1 MIVIVGSLAWR
12 GGDQP
17 APAGRACEVALAAAA
32 LGARVE
38 IVGRTGDDPTG
49 DAVMLGLARA
59 GIGHVAV
66 LRDPSRP
73 TPVIV
78 TPAPADDELA
88 EDGEGGEDPAPA
100 KPGPALDAGDVSL
113 GLQYLTAFAVLV
125 VTDDVPSAAVPVA
138 VEAAG
143 FTGAHLVLLTPA
155 DGEPPD
161 VPGQAT
167 ILAAPAAADDG
178 AFARLVG
185 TYAAGLDRGT
195 EPGRA
200 FAEAVGAAGWEAL
213 KPLGG

>member
-12 GGDQP
+12 EGDQP

-32 LGARVE
+32 SGARVE

-59 GIGHVAV
+59 GVGHVAV

-73 TPVIV
+73 TPVIEP
-78 TPAPADDELA
+78 PASPDDEPPEDLA
-88 EDGEGGEDPAPA
+88 DPAPA
-100 KPGPALDAGDVSL
+100 SSGPALDAGDVSL

-125 VTDDVPSAAVPVA
+125 VTDDVPAAAVPVA

-143 FTGAHLVLLTPA
+143 FAGAHLILLAPA
-155 DGEPPD
+155 DADPRDMPGE
-161 VPGQAT
+161 AT
-167 ILAAPAAADDG
+167 ILAAPAEADDG

-185 TYAAGLDRGT
+185 AYAAGLDRGT
-195 EPGRA
+195 EPARA
-200 FAEAVGAAGWEAL
+200 FAEAVAGAGWEAL
-213 KPLGG
+213 EPREG

>member
-12 GGDQP
+12 LGEQP
-17 APAGRACEVALAAAA
+17 APAGRAYEVALAAVA

-38 IVGRTGDDPTG
+38 VVGRAGDDPTG

-73 TPVIV
+73 TPVIEV
-78 TPAPADDELA
+78 PALVDDEPA
-88 EDGEGGEDPAPA
+88 GDRPDPAPA
-100 KPGPALDAGDVSL
+100 SPGPALDAGDVSL
-113 GLQYLTAFAVLV
+113 GLQYLAAFAVLV

-143 FTGAHLVLLTPA
+143 FTGAHLVLLAPA
-155 DGEPPD
+155 DADPPE
-161 VPGQAT
+161 VPDQAT
-167 ILAAPAAADDG
+167 ILAAPAEADDG
-178 AFARLVG
+178 AFGRLVG

-200 FAEAVGAAGWEAL
+200 FAEAVAAAGWEAL
-213 KPLGG
+213 EPRGV

>member
-12 GGDQP
+12 QGDQP

-38 IVGRTGDDPTG
+38 IVGRAGDDPTG

-73 TPVIV
+73 TPVIEAPIATDDEPPGDRV
-78 TPAPADDELA
+78 VPAPAS
-88 EDGEGGEDPAPA
+88 
-100 KPGPALDAGDVSL
+100 PGPTLDAGDVSL

-125 VTDDVPSAAVPVA
+125 VTDDVPAAAVPVA

-155 DGEPPD
+155 DGEPPE

-167 ILAAPAAADDG
+167 ILAAPAEVDDG

-200 FAEAVGAAGWEAL
+200 FADAVNAAGWEAL
-213 KPLGG
+213 EPLGG

>member
-12 GGDQP
+12 RGDQP

-38 IVGRTGDDPTG
+38 IVGRAGDDPTG

-73 TPVIV
+73 TPVIE
-78 TPAPADDELA
+78 TPAAADDEP
-88 EDGEGGEDPAPA
+88 DDDRTDPAPA
-100 KPGPALDAGDVSL
+100 GPGPALDAGDISL

-125 VTDDVPSAAVPVA
+125 VSDDVPSAAVPVA

-143 FTGAHLVLLTPA
+143 FTGAHLVLLTTA
-155 DGEPPD
+155 DADPPD
-161 VPGQAT
+161 APGEAT
-167 ILAAPAAADDG
+167 ILAAPAEADDG

-200 FAEAVGAAGWEAL
+200 FAEAVVAAGWEAL
-213 KPLGG
+213 EPSS